1 MREDMLSIWKEEVM
15 ARIAGITR
23 SRSLLVRLVFFFSR
37 RCYGRVI
44 RPAQVY
50 ALHPDLLLAVGHMEA
65 VQEPAR
71 QLGASVKHLA
81 SMLVAWRIGCPW
93 CLDFGTRASE
103 HLGITDDQLR
113 ALPDYEHSPLF
124 SEEERTVLR
133 YAEAMT
139 RTPVRVPDALF
150 AALKARYTDR
160 QILELTAAIAWEN
173 FHARVNHALDLEAEG
188 MASQVC
194 LVPVQEEPA
203 SDTSPPQRELE
214 REVNL

>member
-1 MREDMLSIWKEEVM
+1 M
-15 ARIAGITR
+15 AHLEGVSQGRT
-23 SRSLLVRLVFFFSR
+23 LLARLAFFLSR
-37 RCYGRVI
+37 RGYGRVI
-44 RPAQVY
+44 TPARVY
-50 ALHPDLLLAVGHMEA
+50 ALDSGLLLAVGLMEE
-65 VQEPAR
+65 VQERAKQTKAPVKQLAR
-71 QLGASVKHLA
+71 
-81 SMLVAWRIGCPW
+81 MLVAWHIGCPW
-93 CLDFGTRASE
+93 CLDFGAHTSLN
-103 HLGITDDQLR
+103 LGITDEQLR

-133 YAEAMT
+133 YADAMT

-150 AALKARYTDR
+150 AALKACYTDR

-194 LVPVQEEPA
+194 LVPVQEETG

-214 REVNL
+214 REVNP